1 MNRSKSVTSIL
12 AAAVFSLA
20 PVSAHAQAP
29 TDPQIV
35 GIVVAANNI
44 DINYAKLALQKSKNQ
59 EVRDF
64 AQQMLTDHNAVQKS
78 VFDLGAKLKVKP
90 ADSDTQKSL
99 NDGARKELA
108 TLKTLKGAAF
118 DKAYIDNE
126 VGYHQAVIDAVSKTL
141 IPSAQNAELKQALV
155 GTAPAFQGHLEHA
168 KKVQSDLSSGASV
181 SAAHKH

>member
-1 MNRSKSVTSIL
+1 MNRSRSITSLL
-12 AAAVFSLA
+12 AAAFFTVA
-20 PVSAHAQAP
+20 AVGAYAQAP
-29 TDPQIV
+29 SDPQIV

-44 DINYAKLALQKSKNQ
+44 DINYAKLALQKSKNK

-64 AQQMLTDHNAVQKS
+64 AQQMITDHTAVQKS

-99 NDGARKELA
+99 NDGAKKELA

-126 VGYHQAVIDAVSKTL
+126 VSYHQAVIDAVSKTL
-141 IPSAQNAELKQALV
+141 IPGAQNAELKQALV
-155 GTAPAFQGHLEHA
+155 STAPAFQGHMEHA
-168 KKVQSDLSSGASV
+168 KKVQSDLSSGSAS
-181 SAAHKH
+181 AEHKH

>member
-1 MNRSKSVTSIL
+1 MNRSKTITSLL
-12 AAAVFSLA
+12 AGAFFTFAAVG
-20 PVSAHAQAP
+20 AHAQAP
-29 TDPQIV
+29 SDPQIV

-99 NDGARKELA
+99 NDGAKKELA
-108 TLKTLKGAAF
+108 TLKKLRG
-118 DKAYIDNE
+118 D
-126 VGYHQAVIDAVSKTL
+126 
-141 IPSAQNAELKQALV
+141 
-155 GTAPAFQGHLEHA
+155 
-168 KKVQSDLSSGASV
+168 
-181 SAAHKH
+181 